1 MGEPK
6 IHLDTHHSERDDL
19 LEYQSFISSMV
30 VDTVFQ
36 HQNISSQQP
45 STDVTHPS
53 TADIHDIPLNA
64 NPSMDIPS
72 TANPSTDISYPLP
85 GSSSMDIPS
94 SSNPSLNDNVLSH
107 LGTSYEEQIVIST
120 LLGLSEGELK
130 MSEGLSCSQE
140 KGEDVCEKPLIS
152 SEMVSKDEG
161 TILVA
166 EEKGEGVRESQVS
179 QDEILMQKQRE
190 NERKAG
196 TEAKLL
202 KFAQELTEELIKD
215 TWGAEGPV
223 LSTIAEGDEGASDTK
238 SVDSAQQ
245 DLDAISREPQEFTHP
260 LPAYQV
266 LASQSNQQAE
276 QTLGLVHTEQ
286 SLRNAKASMAS
297 ASTSAAPTSDS
308 EERDNTE
315 EETDEEAA
323 EEAEWIDAPFFPV
336 EHVLEE
342 YKSQAKKAMK
352 EPMMDDHVHKKLSS
366 SFMETLK
373 LQKMQ
378 YISLHSDLKNVKDE
392 IESTKS
398 KQKALFDER
407 LPAYTMLTMDRK
419 LKAESKIELRM
430 DQLEGRVGKV
440 EEKLQLL
447 VSQATQT
454 NELLVKLLEAQNSN
468 PNDNKKGEK
477 DESLSKPQAAQA
489 PTVVPLNPN
498 TEAVKTKRKST
509 HTEKHEERK
518 RQKLTAEEK
527 RLEREAAMILEKQE
541 HERKLA
547 DFKSKTK
554 EITEAAK
561 AGKLK
566 EVVETI

>member
-1 MGEPK
+1 MEINTILSTSSQKDLDIEKSSNPGAQNTEGVTKAKIITPYVRKKKGVKSQPAHGEHTQHTLETSSLEKVLPSSTPFDASQTNSEMQPHSPSIQPSSPHSTSQISSEIFMIDNMEISNSPSLRLMGEPK
-6 IHLDTHHSERDDL
+6 IQLDTHHSERDDL

-30 VDTVFQ
+30 VDTILQ

-45 STDVTHPS
+45 STNVTHQS
-53 TADIHDIPLNA
+53 TANY
-64 NPSMDIPS
+64 PSMDIPS
-72 TANPSTDISYPLP
+72 TANPSTDISHPLTV
-85 GSSSMDIPS
+85 SSSMDIPS

-161 TILVA
+161 TSLVA

-196 TEAKLL
+196 TEDKLL
-202 KFAQELTEELIKD
+202 KFAQEVTEELIKD
-215 TWGAEGPV
+215 IGGVEGPV
-223 LSTIAEGDEGASDTK
+223 LSTIAEEDEGDSDTK

-297 ASTSAAPTSDS
+297 ASTSAAPNSDS

-315 EETDEEAA
+315 EESDEEAA

-336 EHVLEE
+336 EHVLDE
-342 YKSQAKKAMK
+342 YKSQARKAMK
-352 EPMMDDHVHKKLSS
+352 EPMVDDPVHKNLSS
-366 SFMETLK
+366 SFMENLK

-392 IESTKS
+392 LESTKS

-419 LKAESKIELRM
+419 LKARIK
-430 DQLEGRVGKV
+430 DRVENG
-440 EEKLQLL
+440 
-447 VSQATQT
+447 SMR
-454 NELLVKLLEAQNSN
+454 
-468 PNDNKKGEK
+468 
-477 DESLSKPQAAQA
+477 
-489 PTVVPLNPN
+489 
-498 TEAVKTKRKST
+498 RKSW
-509 HTEKHEERK
+509 KSGG
-518 RQKLTAEEK
+518 
-527 RLEREAAMILEKQE
+527 EAATPGISSYSNK
-541 HERKLA
+541 
-547 DFKSKTK
+547 
-554 EITEAAK
+554 
-561 AGKLK
+561 
-566 EVVETI
+566 